1 MRYTSLGF
9 FSSQGSQ
16 RNIQLART
24 LAGLNDYLA
33 DLERRF
39 IVSGQHPNHILVML
53 PGGEDRT
60 GLLAPVRQIEHGGM
74 PVRSPLCSRDCAKT
88 LETSVPIKI
97 ALRRWFIIV
106 IYDIVLSTVKNF

>member
-9 FSSQGSQ
+9 FSSQGFQ

-39 IVSGQHPNHILVML
+39 IVSGQHPNHILLML

-60 GLLAPVRQIEHGGM
+60 GLLARPTDRAWWDASAEPAMLTG
-74 PVRSPLCSRDCAKT
+74 
-88 LETSVPIKI
+88 
-97 ALRRWFIIV
+97 LRENARRLG
-106 IYDIVLSTVKNF
+106 YGSLS